1 MSGRENVV
9 EELKR
14 YSPASLKV
22 TLTDGTEKP
31 VAVPKAGNRWA
42 RTAQVLASL
51 AWTQIECIDKD
62 GRVCGVVEDQDD
74 AAELEEDGDESSVD
88 LAMAKVLAS
97 VQQTTMKEC
106 RQMFDAVLRGTEHA
120 MAAMTDAMKVITAT
134 YQQAMQVQAA
144 NSVVEAQ
151 GGGSPEMMQMFQAAM
166 MLMNQPKQLPTKKE
180 G

>member
-1 MSGRENVV
+1 VSRENVV

-14 YSPASLKV
+14 YAPASLKV

-42 RTAQVLASL
+42 RTAQVLA
-51 AWTQIECIDKD
+51 AMHWTQIECIDKD
-62 GRVCGVVEDQDD
+62 GRVCGLVEDDDD
-74 AAELEEDGDESSVD
+74 APDLEEGDEPSVD
-88 LAMAKVLAS
+88 LAMAKVLAG
-97 VQQTTMKEC
+97 VQQSTMKEC
-106 RQMFDAVLRGTEHA
+106 RQMFDAVLRGTEQMLSA
-120 MAAMTDAMKVITAT
+120 VTDAMKVITTT

-166 MLMNQPKQLPTKKE
+166 MLMNQPKQIPTKKE